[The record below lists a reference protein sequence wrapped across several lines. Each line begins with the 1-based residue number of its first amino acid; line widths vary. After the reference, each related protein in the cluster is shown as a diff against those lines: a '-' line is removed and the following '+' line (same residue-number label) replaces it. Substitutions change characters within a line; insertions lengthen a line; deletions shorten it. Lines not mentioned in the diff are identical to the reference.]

1 MYLKIATKC
10 ISIYSVTSQIASQLV
25 TPFRHPLRLVCK
37 CRTPTLLLLC
47 FYSLQLHK
55 LLQLFYSRRAFRNL
69 FAVVRAAVAFSN
81 FRESIAAFFADWVKI
96 QVIRGVGCYTHVRVL
111 GLRMAKYLQ
120 TANERQNERQRE
132 RERQAGRAFCKK
144 DGKLEEA
151 QKQTDFRLIHPPK
164 MNT

>member
-1 MYLKIATKC
+1 MYLNLLRY
-10 ISIYSVTSQIASQLV
+10 ISNCQPASHTLQ
-25 TPFRHPLRLVCK
+25 TP
-37 CRTPTLLLLC
+37 
-47 FYSLQLHK
+47 
-55 LLQLFYSRRAFRNL
+55 
-69 FAVVRAAVAFSN
+69 VAFGMQMQDADFVATLFLQSVVAQIVVVILFPACLSQFICSCARCCCVFELSGKYCGIFCRLDENPSN
-81 FRESIAAFFADWVKI
+81 
-96 QVIRGVGCYTHVRVL
+96 QGVECYAHVRVL
-111 GLRMAKYLQ
+111 GLRMTKYLQ